1 MRLRSDP
8 FISLYKQEGDRVAL
22 LFCFYAIESNRNDMV
37 AYIVPP
43 AINAARTIAVILIQ
57 NFLFFSFIA
66 FILQSNIFYI
76 QSNIFYTQ
84 LLLTNILFTEQD
96 SGCGKLEL
104 SVSLGIFTVKIRRS

>member
-22 LFCFYAIESNRNDMV
+22 LFYFYAIESNRNDMV

-57 NFLFFSFIA
+57 SFLFFSFIA
-66 FILQSNIFYI
+66 FILQSK
-76 QSNIFYTQ
+76 IFYTQ